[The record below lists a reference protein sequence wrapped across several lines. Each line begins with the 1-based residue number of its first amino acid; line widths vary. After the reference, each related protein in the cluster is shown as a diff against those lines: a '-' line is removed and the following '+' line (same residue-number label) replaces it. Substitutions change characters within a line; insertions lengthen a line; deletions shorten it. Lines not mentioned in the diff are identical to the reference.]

1 MVLGIAGPM
10 AAGKNLAAEILVQRG
25 WAAVD
30 ADLLV
35 HEVIEEKKAEIA
47 AAFSAEAENRGLSL
61 LKADGTVDRRAIAQ
75 IIFGHPELVE
85 RQENIVYPGVNK
97 RIDAFPAENRRA
109 GRDCLI
115 NATLLYKVPSIYQI
129 DSLLYV
135 DAPVFL
141 RFLRARKRDGLSCA
155 QILSRFRSQRNLFSQ
170 YRKSAADIKRVWNI
184 GSRERLERKLDA
196 FLSSCRLRG

>member
-1 MVLGIAGPM
+1 MVLGLAGPM
-10 AAGKNLAAEILVQRG
+10 AAGKNFAAEILVQRG

-35 HEVIEEKKAEIA
+35 HEVIEEKKAEIV
-47 AAFSAEAENRGLSL
+47 AAFSAEAEAGGLSL
-61 LKADGTVDRRAIAQ
+61 LKADGTVDRRAIGQ

-97 RIDAFPAENRRA
+97 RIDAFLEENRRA
-109 GRDCLI
+109 GRDCLL
-115 NATLLYKVPSIYQI
+115 NATLLYKVPSIHAV
-129 DSLLYV
+129 DALLYV
-135 DAPVFL
+135 DAPVCIRL
-141 RFLRARKRDGLSCA
+141 LRARRRDGLSYA
-155 QILSRFRSQRNLFSQ
+155 RILSRFRSQRNLFSQ

-184 GSRERLERKLDA
+184 GSRARLERKLDA

>member
-1 MVLGIAGPM
+1 MVLGLAGPM

-35 HEVIEEKKAEIA
+35 HEVIEEKKAEIV
-47 AAFSAEAENRGLSL
+47 AAFSAEAEAGGLSL
-61 LKADGTVDRRAIAQ
+61 LKADGTVDRRAIGQ

-97 RIDAFPAENRRA
+97 RIDAFLEENRRS
-109 GRDCLI
+109 GRDCLL
-115 NATLLYKVPSIYQI
+115 NATLLYKVPSIHAV
-129 DSLLYV
+129 DALLYV
-135 DAPVFL
+135 DAPVCIRL
-141 RFLRARKRDGLSCA
+141 LRARRRDGLSYA
-155 QILSRFRSQRNLFSQ
+155 RILSRFRSQMNLFSQ

-184 GSRERLERKLDA
+184 GSRARLERKLDA

>member
-1 MVLGIAGPM
+1 MVLGLAGPM

-25 WAAVD
+25 WVAVD

-35 HEVIEEKKAEIA
+35 HEVIEEKKAEIV
-47 AAFSAEAENRGLSL
+47 AAFSAEAEAGGLSL
-61 LKADGTVDRRAIAQ
+61 LKADGTVDRRAIGQ

-97 RIDAFPAENRRA
+97 RIDAFLEENRRA
-109 GRDCLI
+109 GRDCLL
-115 NATLLYKVPSIYQI
+115 NATLLYKVPSIHAV
-129 DSLLYV
+129 DALLYV
-135 DAPVFL
+135 DAPVCIRL
-141 RFLRARKRDGLSCA
+141 LRARRRDGLSYA
-155 QILSRFRSQRNLFSQ
+155 RILSRFRSQRNLFSQ

-184 GSRERLERKLDA
+184 GSRARLERKLDA

>member
-1 MVLGIAGPM
+1 MVLGLAGPM

-35 HEVIEEKKAEIA
+35 HEGIEEKKAEIV
-47 AAFSAEAENRGLSL
+47 AAFSAEAKAGGLSL
-61 LKADGTVDRRAIAQ
+61 LKADGTVDRRAIGQ

-97 RIDAFPAENRRA
+97 RIDAFLEENRRA
-109 GRDCLI
+109 GRDCLL
-115 NATLLYKVPSIYQI
+115 NATLLYKVPSIHAV
-129 DSLLYV
+129 DALLYV
-135 DAPVFL
+135 DAPVCIRL
-141 RFLRARKRDGLSCA
+141 LRARRRDGLSYA
-155 QILSRFRSQRNLFSQ
+155 RILSRFRSQRNLFSQ

-184 GSRERLERKLDA
+184 GSRARLERKLDA

>member
-97 RIDAFPAENRRA
+97 RIDAFLAENRRA

>member
-1 MVLGIAGPM
+1 MVLGLAGPM

-35 HEVIEEKKAEIA
+35 HEVIEEKKAEIV
-47 AAFSAEAENRGLSL
+47 AAFSAEAEAGGLSL
-61 LKADGTVDRRAIAQ
+61 LKADGTVDRRAIGQ

-97 RIDAFPAENRRA
+97 RIDAFLEENRRA
-109 GRDCLI
+109 GRDCLL
-115 NATLLYKVPSIYQI
+115 NATLLYKVPSIHAV
-129 DSLLYV
+129 DALLYV
-135 DAPVFL
+135 DAPVCIRL
-141 RFLRARKRDGLSCA
+141 LRARRRDGLSYA
-155 QILSRFRSQRNLFSQ
+155 RILSRFRSQRNLFSQ

-184 GSRERLERKLDA
+184 GSRARLERKLDA

>member
-47 AAFSAEAENRGLSL
+47 VAFSAEAENRGLSL

-97 RIDAFPAENRRA
+97 RIDAFLEENRRA

>member
-1 MVLGIAGPM
+1 MVLGLAGPM

-35 HEVIEEKKAEIA
+35 HEVIEEKKAEIV
-47 AAFSAEAENRGLSL
+47 AAFSAEAEAGGLSL
-61 LKADGTVDRRAIAQ
+61 LKADGTVDRRAIGQ

-97 RIDAFPAENRRA
+97 RIDAFLEENRRA
-109 GRDCLI
+109 GRDCLL
-115 NATLLYKVPSIYQI
+115 NATLLYKVPSIHAV
-129 DSLLYV
+129 DALLYV
-135 DAPVFL
+135 DAPVCIRL
-141 RFLRARKRDGLSCA
+141 LRARRRDGLSYA
-155 QILSRFRSQRNLFSQ
+155 RILSRFRSQRNLFSQ

-184 GSRERLERKLDA
+184 GSRARLEWKLDA

>member
-1 MVLGIAGPM
+1 MVLGLTGPM

-35 HEVIEEKKAEIA
+35 HEVIEEKKAEIV
-47 AAFSAEAENRGLSL
+47 AAFSAEAEAGGLSL
-61 LKADGTVDRRAIAQ
+61 LKADGTVDRRAIGQ

-97 RIDAFPAENRRA
+97 RIDAFLEENRRA
-109 GRDCLI
+109 GRDCLL
-115 NATLLYKVPSIYQI
+115 NATLLYKVPSIHAV
-129 DSLLYV
+129 DALLYV
-135 DAPVFL
+135 DAPVCIRL
-141 RFLRARKRDGLSCA
+141 LRARRRDGLSYA
-155 QILSRFRSQRNLFSQ
+155 RILSRFRSQRNLFSQ

-184 GSRERLERKLDA
+184 GSRARLERKLDA

>member
-1 MVLGIAGPM
+1 MVLGLAGPM

-25 WAAVD
+25 WAAID

-35 HEVIEEKKAEIA
+35 HEVIEEKKAEIV
-47 AAFSAEAENRGLSL
+47 AAFSAEAEAGGLSL
-61 LKADGTVDRRAIAQ
+61 LKADGTVDRRAIGQ

-97 RIDAFPAENRRA
+97 RIDAFLEENRRA
-109 GRDCLI
+109 GRDCLL
-115 NATLLYKVPSIYQI
+115 NATLLYKVPSIHAV
-129 DSLLYV
+129 DALLYV
-135 DAPVFL
+135 DAPVCIRL
-141 RFLRARKRDGLSCA
+141 LRARRRDGLSYA
-155 QILSRFRSQRNLFSQ
+155 RILSRFRSQRNLFSQ

-184 GSRERLERKLDA
+184 GSRARLERKLDA

>member
-25 WAAVD
+25 WASVD

-47 AAFSAEAENRGLSL
+47 SAFSAEAGRLGLSL
-61 LKADGTVDRRAIAQ
+61 ITAAGTVDRRAIGQ
-75 IIFGHPELVE
+75 IIFGHPDLVA
-85 RQENIVYPGVNK
+85 RQESIVYPGVNA
-97 RIDAFPAENRRA
+97 RIDAFLEENRRA

-115 NATLLYKVPSIYQI
+115 NATLLYKVPSIKEL
-129 DSLLYV
+129 DLLLFI
-135 DAPVFL
+135 DAPCFVRL
-141 RFLRARKRDGLSCA
+141 VRAKKRDGLSYS
-155 QILSRFRSQRNLFSQ
+155 QILSRFRSQKNLFSQ
-170 YRKSAADIKRVWNI
+170 YRKSGADIKRVWNI
-184 GSRERLERKLDA
+184 GSRVRLERKLEA

>member
-1 MVLGIAGPM
+1 
-10 AAGKNLAAEILVQRG
+10 
-25 WAAVD
+25 
-30 ADLLV
+30 
-35 HEVIEEKKAEIA
+35 
-47 AAFSAEAENRGLSL
+47 AENKGLSL
-61 LKADGTVDRRAIAQ
+61 LKTDGTVDRRAIAQ

-85 RQENIVYPGVNK
+85 RQENIVYPGVTK
-97 RIDAFPAENRRA
+97 RIDAFLEENRRA